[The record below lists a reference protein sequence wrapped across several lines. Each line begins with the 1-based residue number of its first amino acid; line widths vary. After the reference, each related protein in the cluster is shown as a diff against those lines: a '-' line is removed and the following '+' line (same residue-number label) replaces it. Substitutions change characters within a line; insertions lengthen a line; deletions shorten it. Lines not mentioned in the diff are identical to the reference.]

1 MKKGIP
7 IMNDE
12 IIKNLNDKLDLAIE
26 KGKQL
31 MEDEEIQKRL
41 QDAKNIAED
50 TVRQHPIK
58 SIIIGLAVGFLI
70 GKALSGD
77 ED

>member
-1 MKKGIP
+1 
-7 IMNDE
+7 MNDE

-41 QDAKNIAED
+41 HDAKNIAED
-50 TVRQHPIK
+50 TVRKHPIK
-58 SIIIGLAVGFLI
+58 SVIIGLAVGFLI

>member
-1 MKKGIP
+1 MP
-7 IMNDE
+7 NMNDE

-31 MEDEEIQKRL
+31 MEDEEIQQRL
-41 QDAKNIAED
+41 HDAKNIAED

-58 SIIIGLAVGFLI
+58 SVLIGLAVGFLI